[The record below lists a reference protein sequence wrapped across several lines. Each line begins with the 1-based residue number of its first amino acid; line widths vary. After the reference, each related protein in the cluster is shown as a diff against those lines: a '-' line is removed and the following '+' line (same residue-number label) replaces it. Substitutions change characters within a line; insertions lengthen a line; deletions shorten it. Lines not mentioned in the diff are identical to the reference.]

1 MAITVAISFNYLVT
15 KLISYTGKAR
25 DGRDLADY
33 ESGRR
38 HFIIQLFSGHIG
50 LDSLDC
56 GQGYSEC
63 LDENGE
69 KAECID
75 YELPK
80 ILGSDDKRHG
90 WSIVYNIVFTVLFS

>member
-38 HFIIQLFSGHIG
+38 HFII
-50 LDSLDC
+50 
-56 GQGYSEC
+56 
-63 LDENGE
+63 
-69 KAECID
+69 
-75 YELPK
+75 
-80 ILGSDDKRHG
+80 
-90 WSIVYNIVFTVLFS
+90 

>member
-38 HFIIQLFSGHIG
+38 RFINRFIIFSGHIG
-50 LDSLDC
+50 LDSLNC
-56 GQGYSEC
+56 GHAYTEC
-63 LDENGE
+63 LGENGE

-75 YELPK
+75 YDLPE

-90 WSIVYNIVFTVLFS
+90 WSTVCNNPFQ